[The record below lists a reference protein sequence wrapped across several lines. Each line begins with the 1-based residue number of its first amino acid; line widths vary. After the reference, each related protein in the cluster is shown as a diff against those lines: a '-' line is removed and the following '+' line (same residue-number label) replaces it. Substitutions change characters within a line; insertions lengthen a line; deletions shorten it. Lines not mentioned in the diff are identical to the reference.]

1 MSNLGNKKLWILVT
15 GVSSGIGENL
25 VQHLLD
31 SGYSVI
37 GTARALVDMDDL
49 AQPNFNPLE
58 LDLASEESV
67 NHAAAT
73 VLKLCKHD
81 LFGLINNAA
90 YAQPGAVEDLTRRE
104 LEQQFAVNV
113 FGTHQLSV
121 LLLPAL
127 HRGGGGRLLNISSIL
142 GLVAFP
148 WQGAYNASKFALE
161 GITDTLRLELA
172 GSGVHVSTIEPG
184 PIRSEFRRRALN
196 EFKRGINVDASR
208 HADSY
213 ARVSAYYAATEH
225 PTPFTAAP
233 DAVWKRVHHALH
245 SAHPKPHYLVTF
257 PAYALAA
264 LRRFLP
270 VRIMDALLRKLGS
283 MR

>member
-1 MSNLGNKKLWILVT
+1 MSTPGIKNPWVLVT

-25 VQHLLD
+25 AQHLLD
-31 SGYSVI
+31 AGYKVI
-37 GTARALVDMDDL
+37 GTARVPADMSNL
-49 AQPNFNPLE
+49 EQQNFHPLE
-58 LDLASEESV
+58 LDLASEKSV
-67 NHAAAT
+67 RRAAT
-73 VLKLCKHD
+73 TALEWCEGD
-81 LFGLINNAA
+81 LFCLINNAA
-90 YAQPGAVEDLTRRE
+90 YAQPGAVEDLTRQE

-113 FGTHQLSV
+113 FGTHQLSA

-127 HRGGGGRLLNISSIL
+127 HHGSGGRLINISSIL

-161 GITDTLRLELA
+161 GLTDTLRLELT

-184 PIRSEFRRRALN
+184 PIRSSFRRRALS
-196 EFKRGINVDASR
+196 EFKRGIDVDASR
-208 HADSY
+208 HAASY

-225 PTPFTAAP
+225 PTPFTADP
-233 DAVWKRVHHALH
+233 DAVWKRVRHALH
-245 SAHPKPHYLVTF
+245 SSRPQPHYLVTF
-257 PAYALAA
+257 PAYALAS

-270 VRIMDALLRKLGS
+270 IRCMDTLLLKLGS

>member
-1 MSNLGNKKLWILVT
+1 VNNPKVKEPWVMVT

-25 VQHLLD
+25 TQHLLD
-31 SGYSVI
+31 AGYKVV
-37 GTARALVDMDDL
+37 GTARTLTAMDNL
-49 AQPNFNPLE
+49 AQQNFYPLALE
-58 LDLASEESV
+58 LADEESV
-67 NHAAAT
+67 SRAAAAA
-73 VLKLCKHD
+73 LEWCDGD
-81 LFGLINNAA
+81 LFCLINNAA
-90 YAQPGAVEDLTRRE
+90 YAQPGAVEDLTRPE

-113 FGTHQLSV
+113 FGTHQLSA

-127 HRGGGGRLLNISSIL
+127 RRGGGGRLINISSIL

-148 WQGAYNASKFALE
+148 WQGDYNASKFALE
-161 GITDTLRLELA
+161 GLTDTLRLELA

-184 PIRSEFRRRALN
+184 PIRSSFRHRALDEFR
-196 EFKRGINVDASR
+196 RGINVDASR

-225 PTPFTAAP
+225 PTPFTASP
-233 DAVWKRVHHALH
+233 DAVWKRVQHALH
-245 SAHPKPHYLVTF
+245 SSRPQSHYLVTF
-257 PAYALAA
+257 PAYALAS

-270 VRIMDALLRKLGS
+270 IRCMDALLRKLGS